1 MRFLVAFFFNGYRK
15 QRKFMGIE
23 AQKNVLARANEQI
36 YISFRKF
43 SKRTNLG

>member
-1 MRFLVAFFFNGYRK
+1 MAFFFNGYRK
-15 QRKFMGIE
+15 QGKFMRIE
-23 AQKNVLARANEQI
+23 AEKKTFLSCVSEQI